1 MITQAATG
9 RDCKSLVFRLRR
21 CKSFIIHS
29 LIAQQV
35 EREAVNF
42 DVTGSIPV
50 QRVMDDIKTRL
61 HKAAIN
67 TDNKELAQLLSD
79 ARSRIELL
87 EVQNKEFQRSREEYR
102 TLYGW
107 GKGKDE

>member
-9 RDCKSLVFRLRR
+9 SDCKSLVIRLRR

-50 QRVMDDIKTRL
+50 QRVMDDKRR
-61 HKAAIN
+61 HSA
-67 TDNKELAQLLSD
+67 
-79 ARSRIELL
+79 
-87 EVQNKEFQRSREEYR
+87 
-102 TLYGW
+102 
-107 GKGKDE
+107 GKGDKPRPVDYKKWSDNWDRIFGKKKKKIKKNAN